1 MTSSSSSYIKTSDE
15 SHPYHDTPTSSSTSF
30 STSSSCSSPDIQK
43 KEYVLLNNK
52 SRRKKRAFIPD
63 DKKDPTYWSQR
74 SKNNLSAKRS
84 RVKRRMNDL
93 VLETKL
99 TQLNNEN
106 QILRAKIDM
115 LARKFGHLTNKEE
128 QEQEQEHEQEL
139 EKLDSNQSEQT
150 KLLNVLDQ
158 SISSKMNV
166 TEEQSL
172 IDKTSTTVPCPMPIK
187 WRFKLFNMTS
197 NS

>member
-1 MTSSSSSYIKTSDE
+1 MSQINNSE
-15 SHPYHDTPTSSSTSF
+15 ENHPYHDTPTSSSSSSF
-30 STSSSCSSPDIQK
+30 STSSSCSSPDIQQ

-63 DKKDPTYWSQR
+63 EKKDPIYWSQR

-99 TQLNNEN
+99 TQLTNEN
-106 QILRAKIDM
+106 EILRAKIDM
-115 LARKFGHLTNKEE
+115 LTRKFG
-128 QEQEQEHEQEL
+128 QE
-139 EKLDSNQSEQT
+139 KPTVFNQSVNNPSMTTKTEQ
-150 KLLNVLDQ
+150 L
-158 SISSKMNV
+158 
-166 TEEQSL
+166 SL
-172 IDKTSTTVPCPMPIK
+172 PIK
-187 WRFKLFNMTS
+187 LRFKLLS

>member
-1 MTSSSSSYIKTSDE
+1 MSSPSSLQLNNSNEFHSYSNTLTTSPSSLSSV
-15 SHPYHDTPTSSSTSF
+15 ST
-30 STSSSCSSPDIQK
+30 SSCSSPDLQR

-63 DKKDPTYWSQR
+63 DKKDPIYWSQR

-93 VLETKL
+93 VLETKVS
-99 TQLNNEN
+99 QLNNEN

-115 LARKFGHLTNKEE
+115 LSKKFGHLSNTDDEDKLSENKSNSTQVCNLLKQQTQTDLLEE
-128 QEQEQEHEQEL
+128 E
-139 EKLDSNQSEQT
+139 T
-150 KLLNVLDQ
+150 LL
-158 SISSKMNV
+158 
-166 TEEQSL
+166 
-172 IDKTSTTVPCPMPIK
+172 DKTTPEAVSSPMPIK

-197 NS
+197 KS